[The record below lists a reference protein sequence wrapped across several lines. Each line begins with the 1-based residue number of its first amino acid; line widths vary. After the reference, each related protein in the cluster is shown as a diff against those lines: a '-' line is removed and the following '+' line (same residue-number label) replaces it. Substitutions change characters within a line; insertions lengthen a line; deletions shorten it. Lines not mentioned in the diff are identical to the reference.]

1 MRDSDQTP
9 DRPRV
14 TNKAKAMTRP
24 QDWAPAA
31 RAHLFGLATLNE
43 AELAHEL
50 RRRAAYPDRYPQA
63 RTR

>member
-1 MRDSDQTP
+1 MTDIDP
-9 DRPRV
+9 PPRPRA

-43 AELAHEL
+43 VELVREL
-50 RRRAAYPDRYPQA
+50 RRRAAYPGRYP
-63 RTR
+63 RTRTR